1 MKLTLIVGG
10 VVFLVAAIL
19 VPIAD
24 NVNLLGFINVTSL
37 TVRYVIAA
45 GLAGLGIVALMFG
58 VKTRANPTQ

>member
-1 MKLTLIVGG
+1 MKLILIVGG
-10 VVFLVAAIL
+10 VIFLVAAIL

-37 TVRYVIAA
+37 TVRYVITA

>member
-1 MKLTLIVGG
+1 MKLILIVGG
-10 VVFLVAAIL
+10 VIFLVAAIL

-37 TVRYVIAA
+37 TVRYVITA

-58 VKTRANPTQ
+58 VKTRANPIQ